1 MSQANVGIAILVG
14 LVLGISILV
23 HWRIRSIIPASL
35 IAGLLAA
42 VAFMLIDT
50 IVHGQLEKL
59 APVAFIVA
67 LLWGVGG
74 AFAVGLI
81 FVGFRKEK
89 RQRR

>member
-23 HWRIRSIIPASL
+23 HWRFRSIIPASL

-42 VAFMLIDT
+42 VTFLLIDT

-59 APVAFIVA
+59 
-67 LLWGVGG
+67 GSG
-74 AFAVGLI
+74 ASWDNI
-81 FVGFRKEK
+81 NP
-89 RQRR
+89 